1 MLDSLDATTVIFL
14 ALAVF
19 VVLRL
24 RSVLGQRTPR
34 DTPPRNQTASSAPL
48 RRDAVG
54 PPGNVI
60 PLGAAANDRGPRPTE
75 PKNPDRWK
83 DIAEPGTP
91 LAAGLDKLDAAMPG
105 FDAATFLSGARG
117 AYEMIVTAFA
127 KGDARRLRD
136 LLSAEVFEGFAKA
149 IADRDARGEK
159 VDTKLVSIDGAKV
172 VDAQIKDP
180 TAQITVRFHSKLITA
195 TRGRDGKLVDGD
207 PDKVADVTDIWT
219 FSRDTRS
226 QDPNWQLIATET
238 SH

>member
-19 VVLRL
+19 VILRL

-34 DTPPRNQTASSAPL
+34 DAPPRNQTASAPL
-48 RRDAVG
+48 RRDAIG
-54 PPGNVI
+54 QPGNVI
-60 PLGAAANDRGPRPTE
+60 PLGAAANDRGPRPAE
-75 PKNPDRWK
+75 PSNPDRWK

-105 FDAATFLSGARG
+105 FDAAAFVSGARG
-117 AYEMIVTAFA
+117 AYEMIVTAYA
-127 KGDARRLRD
+127 KGDTRRLRE

-159 VDTKLVSIDGAKV
+159 VDTTLVAIDDAKV
-172 VDAQIKDP
+172 VEAQIKDQ
-180 TAQITVRFHSKLITA
+180 TAQMTVRFQSKLITA

-207 PDKVADVTDIWT
+207 PDKIADVTDIWT

-226 QDPNWQLIATET
+226 RDPNWQLIATET